1 MMGTASIWQLARQ
14 EAKPPIDSAVDFP
27 TPSRFHIALNV
38 VDVEPTLPFYQTLFG
53 KQPDTQRDGYAKF
66 DLEEPPL
73 LFSLNRVAHN
83 AKGDGDFGVQLN
95 SVRQVTEL
103 SERIKAAGMRMLE
116 RDALDDGA
124 LRKLTVADPEG
135 NRWTFFVVLN
145 ARTDEE

>member
-1 MMGTASIWQLARQ
+1 MVTASIWQQAR
-14 EAKPPIDSAVDFP
+14 EAKPPIDSAVDFL

-38 VDVEPTLPFYQTLFG
+38 VDVEPVIPFYQALFG

-66 DLEEPPL
+66 DLDEPPM

-83 AKGDGDFGVQLN
+83 AKGDGDFGIQMNGVQ
-95 SVRQVTEL
+95 QVAEM
-103 SERIKAAGMRMLE
+103 SDRIKAAGVKVLE
-116 RDALDDGA
+116 QDALDDEA

-145 ARTDEE
+145 TGTDEE